1 MADSKTNRIT
11 RGYAVYQ
18 HGHVT
23 LLEADVEH
31 ESYTFQV
38 KGSNHQVYNVHNEE
52 GSWLCD
58 CADWRGRG
66 PNDPGSFTC
75 KHIDSCYFLLAELKG
90 VGKPATLELA
100 DKKVIA

>member
-1 MADSKTNRIT
+1 MANSKTDRIT

-23 LLEADVEH
+23 LLEADIEH
-31 ESYTFQV
+31 ESYTFRV
-38 KGSNHQVYNVHNEE
+38 KGSNHEVYHVHYEE
-52 GSWLCD
+52 GSWLCECD
-58 CADWRGRG
+58 DWRNRA
-66 PNDPGSFTC
+66 PKDPGSFLC

-90 VGKPATLELA
+90 VGKQAALEFA

>member
-1 MADSKTNRIT
+1 MAKSKTDRIT
-11 RGYAVYQ
+11 RGYAIYQ
-18 HGHVT
+18 HGHCIH
-23 LLEADVEH
+23 LEADIEH

-38 KGSNHQVYNVHNEE
+38 KGSNHEVYYIHYEE
-52 GSWLCD
+52 GSWICD
-58 CADWRGRG
+58 CPDWRGRG

-90 VGKPATLELA
+90 VGKQAALEFA